1 MSLKLFLSWPR
12 LRCYEVSL
20 LTIINQLVS
29 SLSGI
34 WMRVRLII
42 RWSIN
47 HSTHLHIGDI
57 DHGGIEIH
65 GHGHVYAG
73 LQVAWLD
80 DWCLMGGIITLLVY
94 KFVIGFHL
102 VEIILYIV
110 MQLVYPDS
118 LGCVEELDKA
128 SVCTRQFVTFTEIV
142 YLLHVGFKTTQQ
154 QLQPLF
160 HILVTSYCAIG

>member
-1 MSLKLFLSWPR
+1 MSLKLFLSWPG
-12 LRCYEVSL
+12 LGCDGVSL
-20 LTIINQLVS
+20 LTLVK
-29 SLSGI
+29 
-34 WMRVRLII
+34 RLISLLRRVGLRPCVI
-42 RWSIN
+42 IGWIIY

-118 LGCVEELDKA
+118 LGSVEELDKA
-128 SVCTRQFVTFTEIV
+128 SVCTRQFVTF
-142 YLLHVGFKTTQQ
+142 KR
-154 QLQPLF
+154 
-160 HILVTSYCAIG
+160 